1 MAFTS
6 RKKKRAQLIAL
17 VLLNR
22 RRKQRRTYERL
33 WVKQHIRLHDD
44 KGAFENLVK
53 GFRDDEKEEFV
64 KFLRLEPD
72 QFNFIL
78 GKISPLIARKDTTF
92 RKSITAAERL
102 AITLRFLATGKN
114 INERNAYISHD

>member
-22 RRKQRRTYERL
+22 RRKQRRTYDRL

-44 KGAFENLVK
+44 KGAFENVVK
-53 GFRDDEKEEFV
+53 VSVMKR
-64 KFLRLEPD
+64 
-72 QFNFIL
+72 
-78 GKISPLIARKDTTF
+78 
-92 RKSITAAERL
+92 RKSL
-102 AITLRFLATGKN
+102 SKF
-114 INERNAYISHD
+114 

>member
-1 MAFTS
+1 M
-6 RKKKRAQLIAL
+6 
-17 VLLNR
+17 
-22 RRKQRRTYERL
+22 
-33 WVKQHIRLHDD
+33 KQHIRLHDD

-53 GFRDDEKEEFV
+53 GFREDEKEEFV

-78 GKISPLIARKDTTF
+78 GKISSLIARKDTTF
-92 RKSITAAERL
+92 RKRITAAERL